1 MTRLD
6 RLCRYARCIGIGA
19 SLVLVSPVVPL
30 APASASVA
38 SVNPVIAWDINAQTA
53 IWDIAQ
59 QQPQQVSGRSFAIV
73 SGAVYDAVNA
83 IAGTPYQ
90 PYLVAPRA
98 SGSESVDAAVAAA
111 AHGVLTALF
120 PDQEERL
127 RVQYQEYLAAIP
139 DGRSKRG
146 GIAVGAQTA
155 AAMIAARQNDGSS
168 QNQPWPVG
176 NEPGQWRPT
185 PPGFGNNGKGWGQVR
200 PFLVPDAT
208 AFRTAGPPALTS
220 RAYARDVNEIKRVG
234 SATSTVRT
242 ADQTEAAVW
251 WHDRRSTNW
260 EIKRQLATTQRLNIL
275 QTARL
280 FAMVDLA
287 VADAQI
293 ACNDG
298 KELWNQ
304 WRPISA
310 IREAD
315 TDGNPRTVAD
325 PDWTPLL
332 VTPPNPDYPSGAN
345 CNEGAREV
353 AYAFF
358 FGRDDVTFSG
368 FSVDSGTRRYFR
380 SFSQATA
387 EVVEARVWGGIHL
400 RSSDVHGAQIGED
413 VARHVTRHHFRPLR

>member
-1 MTRLD
+1 MR
-6 RLCRYARCIGIGA
+6 
-19 SLVLVSPVVPL
+19 SLVRVCRHARSVGIAAILAIALPLVPPAPV
-30 APASASVA
+30 PAGAA
-38 SVNPVIAWDINAQTA
+38 AVNPVIAWDINAQTA

-90 PYLVAPRA
+90 PYIVAPRA
-98 SGSESVDAAVAAA
+98 RGSESVDAAVATA
-111 AHGVLTALF
+111 AHGVLAALF
-120 PDQEERL
+120 PDQVERL
-127 RVQYQEYLAAIP
+127 RVQYEEYLAAIP

-146 GIAVGAQTA
+146 GIAVGEQAA
-155 AAMIAARQNDGSS
+155 AAMIAARENDGSS
-168 QNQPWPVG
+168 ENRPWPVG
-176 NEPGQWRPT
+176 TEPGQWRPT
-185 PPGFGNNGKGWGQVR
+185 PPGFGNNGNGWGQVR

-220 RAYARDVNEIKRVG
+220 RAYGRDVNEIKRVG

-242 ADQTEAAVW
+242 ADQTEAAIW

-260 EIKRQLATTQRLNIL
+260 EIKRQLATTQRLSVL

-280 FAMVDLA
+280 FAMVDLT

-298 KELWNQ
+298 KERWNQ

-310 IREAD
+310 VREAD

-325 PDWTPLL
+325 PEWTPLL

-345 CNEGAREV
+345 CNEGARAV
-353 AYAFF
+353 TYTSF
-358 FGRDDVTFSG
+358 FGRDAIAFSG

-387 EVVEARVWGGIHL
+387 EVIEARVWGGIHL
-400 RSSDVHGAQIGED
+400 RSSDVHGAQIGEA
-413 VARHVTRHHFRPLR
+413 VARYVTKHYFRPRR